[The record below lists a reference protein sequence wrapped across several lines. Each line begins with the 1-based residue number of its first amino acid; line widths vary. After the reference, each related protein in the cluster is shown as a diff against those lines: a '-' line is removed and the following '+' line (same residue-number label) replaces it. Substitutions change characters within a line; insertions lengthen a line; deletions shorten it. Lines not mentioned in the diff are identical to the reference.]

1 MGGGLSRE
9 EVEQAGFR
17 RKGRRGEKEIAD
29 DESRN
34 IRARQGLGGGR
45 EGDRQRGNWE
55 IETEPA
61 LSDVGKKDAIRDTIG
76 DSLDAHEYRD
86 SGDVSSRSGTI
97 VFVASI
103 KKKKVFRKGN
113 RVVLPSLIARGGKRS
128 VEEVFTACR
137 LSIVTLE

>member
-103 KKKKVFRKGN
+103 KKKRCFEKGTVWFSPLLLLGGGN
-113 RVVLPSLIARGGKRS
+113 GVLRRCLRLADYRS
-128 VEEVFTACR
+128 
-137 LSIVTLE
+137 